1 MARSLIGDVKAEMG
15 DAVTTTPGK
24 MITACYRAG
33 RPTLRGRA
41 GQSRSGYSR
50 SLVRAAITF
59 VTFVVITTLAS
70 SSFGARAQKRQGQ
83 KPQSEGSLTSHSRD
97 SLSPEA
103 REMVEL
109 ASGVVCRERIKDPK
123 GSIPIDDM
131 QGRPSLSVRS
141 PEAVAGAQR
150 AQRLLPIARGLVVVS
165 LRRLAK
171 DYDFRHPKGYDPRLQ
186 DAIARVEAVRN
197 IRPDVDSRDNA
208 SVFLKNPHTIVFG
221 TIFLAGLPS
230 DEGIVSVLAH
240 ELVHIADGTA
250 DSLNLL
256 FRFVGN
262 RAAKLTGL
270 KIQDQRAE
278 ELTCDLVGLLAARFY
293 VSTTPSYE
301 PLPRRISR
309 SLEHNCV
316 DQDEGDDDHL
326 SPRNTI
332 RALLALNPTLSRELV
347 YGR

>member
-1 MARSLIGDVKAEMG
+1 MITQRAPARHCSFLVSV
-15 DAVTTTPGK
+15 AVTFSIIFPL
-24 MITACYRAG
+24 A
-33 RPTLRGRA
+33 
-41 GQSRSGYSR
+41 SG
-50 SLVRAAITF
+50 SLG
-59 VTFVVITTLAS
+59 TLA
-70 SSFGARAQKRQGQ
+70 QKTQKQ
-83 KPQSEGSLTSHSRD
+83 KPHSNVSLTSHSRD

-109 ASGVVCRERIKDPK
+109 ASGVVCKERIKDPK
-123 GSIPIDDM
+123 GSVPIDDM
-131 QGRPSLSVRS
+131 QGRPSLPVQS
-141 PEAVAGAQR
+141 PEAMAGAQR
-150 AQRLLPIARGLVVVS
+150 AQRLLPIARSFVVAS

-171 DYDFRHPKGYDPRLQ
+171 EYGFRNSKGYDPRLQ
-186 DAIARVEAVRN
+186 HAIARVEAVRN

-208 SVFLKNPHTIVFG
+208 SVFLKNPHAIVFG

-240 ELVHIADGTA
+240 ELVHIADGGE

-256 FRFVGN
+256 FQAVGN
-262 RAAKLTGL
+262 RASKLTGM
-270 KIQDQRAE
+270 KIHDQRAE
-278 ELTCDLVGLLAARFY
+278 ELTCDLVGTLAARSY
-293 VSTTPSYE
+293 VSTAPSYE

-316 DQDEGDDDHL
+316 DNDQGDDDHL

-332 RALLALNPTLSRELV
+332 RALLTLNPTLSRELV